1 MSEPEIVLS
10 WADGRWR
17 ARGLGLDVEHSQLRA
32 LEKRLEHELGAR
44 GDVASVAVRFDVAA
58 LPSALRQ
65 YHAHYCNYSL
75 RIPRG
80 LRA

>member
-10 WADGRWR
+10 WASGRWR
-17 ARGLGLDVEHSQLRA
+17 ARGLGLDVEHAELRA
-32 LEKRLEHELGAR
+32 LETMLECELGAR
-44 GDVASVAVRFDVAA
+44 GGVERVALRFDMAA
-58 LPSALRQ
+58 LPASLRQ

-80 LRA
+80 ARA